1 MASGTSLTSTAQ
13 NYSNQAESGVY
24 THAQEAKRDG
34 QKQNLVSSFPRKGL
48 STRDPRDDIMRQ
60 KMEALAAGPG
70 QGMTPFGQIQATDA
84 DFKWLQRKREADQMA
99 NLDAWIG
106 ENFHIQDPAQLKWLR
121 ETWPEYFE
129 AREQVM
135 MERAQFALRVKL
147 LELMGPRDEQDMI
160 LLWGLQTG
168 RIQLDRDWDVIGP
181 ARAPGQS
188 IDMDAERSRYKK
200 GLLQRPRYV
209 SDTERASNAA
219 GFDMAGQPVRGGNPF
234 SAGGNVGPSGFQSS
248 TQSFPGFAVPS
259 KGRYG
264 NFLTEAIAPYVN

>member
-1 MASGTSLTSTAQ
+1 MASGTSLTSTTQ
-13 NYSNQAESGVY
+13 NYSTQAESGIY

-34 QKQNLVSSFPRKGL
+34 QKQNLVASFPRKGL
-48 STRDPRDDIMRQ
+48 SARDPRDDIMRQ

-135 MERAQFALRVKL
+135 LERAQFALRVKL
-147 LELMGPRDEQDMI
+147 LELMGPRDEQDMV

-188 IDMDAERSRYKK
+188 IDMKKERTRYSK
-200 GLLQRPRYV
+200 GLLQRPRYI
-209 SDTERASNAA
+209 SDYERAANAS
-219 GFDMAGQPVRGGNPF
+219 GLDMVGDAVRGGNPF
-234 SAGGNVGPSGFQSS
+234 SAGLNVGPSGFQAS
-248 TQSFPGFAVPS
+248 TQSFPGFAVPDQ
-259 KGRYG
+259 GRYG
-264 NFLTEAIAPYVN
+264 NFLTKAIAPYVG